1 VKRWVALALL
11 AATVNCT
18 GGAPPPIPLN
28 PVRFLLINDLYVADT
43 TADGQGGLARVAT
56 VRNRL
61 ADQGPVLF
69 VLAGDVLSP
78 SVLSKYYGGRQ
89 MVEGLNAA
97 KLDYATFG
105 NHEFDLER
113 DTLVARLAESKFKW
127 LSSNCT
133 QADGNSFPK
142 VLPWDTLRVSG
153 HKVGLFGVTLEGNYP
168 KYVRCTNP
176 DTAAHNVVE
185 TLSKEGADLIVGLTH
200 QNVQAD
206 RDLLGREARIDIIL
220 GGHEHEA
227 QDSVVSGRHVVKADA
242 NARTAQFV
250 TLWGGKGNWRQA
262 VGLVRIDAALPADT
276 AVRAVVSRWRDSLER
291 RLGPEKKI
299 GTTTVTIQPSNAV
312 SRRQESVLGDLV
324 TDAMRAGTSADV
336 ALINAGTLRLDNPLP
351 VGPITNHDLEAIF
364 PFADQTRVVTFT
376 TTGAGLRRIIEHGLS
391 ERVLGTGG
399 FLQVSGVSFVYDPAR
414 GSGRRLVGELKR
426 SDGKPLAPDDS
437 IKVAFDI
444 YPACGG
450 GDGYSIPEASAA
462 CANASEAP
470 RAVDLLTHYIADSS
484 GGQVKPPVQGRIR
497 DTRNAN
503 PG

>member
-1 VKRWVALALL
+1 VKRWIALALL

-28 PVRFLLINDLYVADT
+28 PVRFLLINDVYVADT
-43 TADGQGGLARVAT
+43 LGDGQAGLARVAT

-78 SVLSKYYGGRQ
+78 SVLSKYYGGLQ

-113 DTLVARLAESKFKW
+113 DTLVARLGASKFKW
-127 LSSNCT
+127 ISSNCT
-133 QADGNSFPK
+133 EGNGNPFPK
-142 VLPWDTLRVSG
+142 VLPWDTVRVSG
-153 HKVGLFGVTLEGNYP
+153 HKVGLFGLTLEGNYP
-168 KYVRCTNP
+168 KYVHCSNP
-176 DTAAHNVVE
+176 DTAAHNAVE
-185 TLSKEGADLIVGLTH
+185 TLSKEGADLIVGVTH
-200 QNVQAD
+200 QSIAAD

-242 NARTAQFV
+242 NARTAQFA

-276 AVRAVVSRWRDSLER
+276 AVDAVVSRWSDSLRR
-291 RLGPEKKI
+291 RLGPVKTV
-299 GTTTVTIQPSNAV
+299 GTAAVTIDPSNAA

-324 TDAMRAGTSADV
+324 TDAMRTGTAADV
-336 ALINAGTLRLDNPLP
+336 ALLNAGTLRLDNAIQP
-351 VGPITNHDLEAIF
+351 GPITNHQLETIF
-364 PFADQTRVVTFT
+364 PFADQTRVVTFSA
-376 TTGAGLRRIIEHGLS
+376 TGAVLRRILEHGLS
-391 ERVLGTGG
+391 EKVLGTGG
-399 FLQVSGVSFVYDPAR
+399 FLQVSGVSFTYDPAR
-414 GSGRRLVGELKR
+414 SSGQRLIGDLKR
-426 SDGKPLAPDDS
+426 SDGKSLASGDS
-437 IKVAFDI
+437 IRIAVDV
-444 YPACGG
+444 YPACNG
-450 GDGYSIPEASAA
+450 GDGYSIPEASSA
-462 CANASEAP
+462 CAKASTAP
-470 RAVDLLTHYIADSS
+470 RAVDLLMSYIADSS
-484 GGQVKPPVQGRIR
+484 RGRITAPVQGRIR
-497 DTRNAN
+497 DTRNTN